1 LDKGTF
7 KNGNGLLEAFLV
19 DLLRSDTFVDCL
31 VGSGFEVFA
40 NGEGIAAFDFRNP
53 ERVSA
58 EVIDPCILFS

>member
-1 LDKGTF
+1 MDKGTF

-40 NGEGIAAFDFRNP
+40 NGERVAAFDLRNP
-53 ERVSA
+53 ERVGT
-58 EVIDPCILFS
+58 EVINPCILFS